1 MIYKVSVHLVIVII
15 ASVLILLIKKSRL
28 EDEKRKHQLLMFHV
42 GVWLLFFIMEFRW
55 IYVLPSQV
63 DLMRVISAF
72 DALLFLPGMLL
83 YAYVA
88 CRLKP
93 GNFTIKFYHLLPSS
107 IHVIVALCLLA
118 IGKEYYVFIYDQ
130 RSLKLYY
137 SLFEFSTLMFNGYFL
152 IRTMFLV
159 LQSKKGPDSSQRV
172 FLAIFQKYIVVLLAA
187 FLLGGVAWSV
197 RNFTAEGFSWIYE
210 SSRFLVMIGIGYL
223 SYCLIFRW
231 EAMDFQV
238 EPPRSY
244 QRLDEFSISILQ
256 QKVAAL
262 VEEEQ
267 IFLNDQLTLADFSKR
282 IATSPNDLSWLLNNT
297 YGKSFYEFLN
307 QYRIRFFLEK
317 IHENA
322 HEDRTIL
329 ALAMES
335 GFRSNATFY
344 KAFKAETGQ
353 TPNQYIKRLQEVE
366 V

>member
-1 MIYKVSVHLVIVII
+1 M
-15 ASVLILLIKKSRL
+15 A
-28 EDEKRKHQLLMFHV
+28 
-42 GVWLLFFIMEFRW
+42 
-55 IYVLPSQV
+55 
-63 DLMRVISAF
+63 A
-72 DALLFLPGMLL
+72 
-83 YAYVA
+83 
-88 CRLKP
+88 
-93 GNFTIKFYHLLPSS
+93 TIKFYHLLLAA

-118 IGKEYYVFIYDQ
+118 IGRDYYVFIYDQ

-137 SLFEFSTLMFNGYFL
+137 SLFEFSTLIFNGYFL
-152 IRTMFLV
+152 IRTMLLV
-159 LQSKKGPDSSQRV
+159 LQSKKGPDSSQCV
-172 FLAIFQKYIVVLLAA
+172 FSAIFQKYIVVLLAG

-210 SSRFLVMIGIGYL
+210 SSRFLVMIGIVYVG
-223 SYCLIFRW
+223 YCLVFRW
-231 EAMDFQV
+231 EAMDFEV

-244 QRLDEFSISILQ
+244 QRLDDFSISILQ

-267 IFLNDQLTLADFSKR
+267 IFLNDQLTLSDFSKR
-282 IATSPNDLSWLLNNT
+282 IAASPNDLSWLLNNT

-307 QYRIRFFLEK
+307 QYRVRFFLEK
-317 IHENA
+317 IRENA

-366 V
+366 I